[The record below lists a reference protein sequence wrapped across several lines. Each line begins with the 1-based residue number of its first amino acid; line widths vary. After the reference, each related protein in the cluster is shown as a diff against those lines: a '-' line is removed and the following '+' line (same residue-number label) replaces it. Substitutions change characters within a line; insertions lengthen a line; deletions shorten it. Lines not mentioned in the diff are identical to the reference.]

1 MVAAGSGLP
10 APGGPAGALAQEP
23 ALRGRVLV
31 GPDSLP
37 LAGAEVSLHA
47 VGRDTGAVVRR
58 DSADQEGR
66 FTFRVPPAD
75 SGTLFLVT
83 VRHDGVLYH
92 GPPFHRA
99 SRAPE
104 PYRVMA
110 YPTRAV
116 EGPTTLPVRRRH
128 LILQASGNR
137 LRVVDMARVAND
149 SAWTWTSS
157 TSGPVWSLSYPPGA
171 SDVTAAP
178 GGAAG
183 RTVRIVDGRAEVHG
197 AVPPG
202 GARLVLRYG
211 LPAGEPITLS
221 VDRPVASLDL
231 LVEEG
236 VEVSA
241 EDLEPREPVTLEGSR
256 YRRYSARDLPAGA
269 SVRFTASPA
278 GAGADA
284 GERSLLPWIL
294 VALGAALLAAAA
306 WVRRR
311 LRPSSGSV

>member
-1 MVAAGSGLP
+1 MIAAVSGLP
-10 APGGPAGALAQEP
+10 ASGGAPGALAQEP
-23 ALRGRVLV
+23 TLRGRVLL

-37 LAGAEVSLHA
+37 LAGAEVFLHA
-47 VGRDTGAVVRR
+47 VGQDTGAVVRR
-58 DSADQEGR
+58 DSADEDGR
-66 FTFRVPPAD
+66 FAFRVPPAD
-75 SGTLFLVT
+75 SGTLYLVT

-92 GPPFHRA
+92 GPPFHRV
-99 SRAPE
+99 SRAPD

-128 LILQASGNR
+128 LILRGSGNR
-137 LRVVDMARVAND
+137 LQVVDMARVAND
-149 SAWTWTSS
+149 SAWTWTSAAS
-157 TSGPVWSLSYPPGA
+157 EPVWTLSYPPSA
-171 SDVTAAP
+171 SDVTTPP
-178 GGAAG
+178 GGSAG
-183 RTVRIVDGRAEVHG
+183 RTVRIVEGRAEVHG

-211 LPAGEPITLS
+211 LPAGEPVTLP
-221 VDRPVASLDL
+221 VDRPVAALDL

-269 SVRFTASPA
+269 SVRFTASRVGA
-278 GAGADA
+278 GAGG
-284 GERSLLPWIL
+284 GEESLLPWIL
-294 VALGAALLAAAA
+294 VALGSVLLAAAA